1 MLILTEDS
9 DNLSLWACQPDLKLS
24 LLLRDNENQKLDQ
37 SSFFNFVEV
46 ASELLDEECEEAS
59 QELALVCSTG
69 DTKKSFS
76 LYQMPEFKK
85 ETEEG
90 VMSDDEQLLQEKT
103 TEITGFQEKMNFY
116 KAKILALFSVQDEQS
131 KTNNIVL
138 IANG

>member
-1 MLILTEDS
+1 M
-9 DNLSLWACQPDLKLS
+9 WACQPDLKLS

-85 ETEEG
+85 ETEED
-90 VMSDDEQLLQEKT
+90 VMSDDEQLLQEKA

>member
-1 MLILTEDS
+1 M
-9 DNLSLWACQPDLKLS
+9 WACQPDLKLS

-59 QELALVCSTG
+59 QKLALVCSTG

-85 ETEEG
+85 ETEED
-90 VMSDDEQLLQEKT
+90 VMSDDEQLLQEKA